1 MLAGASNAENI
12 MRFFFDYKAKHHSI
26 CDYNGE
32 EFKDDHGAFD
42 FAEATVHHLRT
53 SLKDDWNTY
62 SVEVRDAE
70 GKIYFS
76 LPVTPGN
83 SSEKKKDTNL
93 PRPETPRVRLLIIE
107 DRDVHAAVIGRR
119 AAKLD
124 FAVTTAQSYDN
135 ACEILR
141 AEQFDC
147 ITLDLGLGDRVGLDI
162 LRYLAGIHSQAQTI
176 VISET
181 DKEIR
186 DDVVELGRALGLSV
200 YASIPK
206 PIDLSALTEM
216 LSHIQNHLAHQ
227 KEMKTAEG
235 VGDKKTSV
243 ACIR

>member
-1 MLAGASNAENI
+1 

-26 CDYNGE
+26 YDYNGE

-70 GKIYFS
+70 GKKYFS
-76 LPVTPGN
+76 LPVTLGN
-83 SSEKKKDTNL
+83 SSTQQMDTGFQK
-93 PRPETPRVRLLIIE
+93 PDTPRLRLLIVE

-147 ITLDLGLGDRVGLDI
+147 ITLDLGLGDHVGLDI
-162 LRYLAGIHSQAQTI
+162 LRYLAGIHSQAQII

-186 DDVVELGRALGLSV
+186 DDVVELGKALSLNV
-200 YASIPK
+200 YASISK

-216 LSHIQNHLAHQ
+216 LTLAQYAGLHPDPARESNPYNHFIEAA
-227 KEMKTAEG
+227 MA
-235 VGDKKTSV
+235 
-243 ACIR
+243 